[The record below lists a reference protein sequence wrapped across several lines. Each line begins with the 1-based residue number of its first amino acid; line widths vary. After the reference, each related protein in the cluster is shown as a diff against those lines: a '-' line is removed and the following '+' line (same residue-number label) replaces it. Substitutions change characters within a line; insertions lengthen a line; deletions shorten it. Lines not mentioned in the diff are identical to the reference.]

1 MRHSYGKEERRLAMQ
16 RQGIEVHFISTE
28 QCPFYNGGHN
38 KKGVTMTKYRVIVG
52 VTEAINCMFDCL
64 GDAIDF
70 ASICIQNGY
79 RVTIIPVN
87 VEEE

>member
-1 MRHSYGKEERRLAMQ
+1 M
-16 RQGIEVHFISTE
+16 HFISTE